1 MSTDQQTKDLTN
13 SNKCIPCA
21 DQSPPSHKAELSRLR
36 RISGQISGIERM
48 IKEGR
53 YCPDILVQTRA
64 VSAAVRSL
72 ESALLER
79 HIKHCVQQAF
89 QSEDEY
95 ERQVKITELVE
106 IFSKR
111 LDR

>member
-1 MSTDQQTKDLTN
+1 MTTDQYAKDCVKSDDSSSCT
-13 SNKCIPCA
+13 P
-21 DQSPPSHKAELSRLR
+21 DEHPDHKAELSRLR

-72 ESALLER
+72 ESSLLER

-89 QSEDEY
+89 RSDDESKR
-95 ERQVKITELVE
+95 EIKVTELIN
-106 IFSKR
+106 IFAKR

>member
-1 MSTDQQTKDLTN
+1 LSVDQQVKNQKDTDQCSSCSDRLHPN
-13 SNKCIPCA
+13 
-21 DQSPPSHKAELSRLR
+21 HKAELSRLR
-36 RISGQISGIERM
+36 RISGQLSGIERM

-89 QSEDEY
+89 QSDDES
-95 ERQVKITELVE
+95 EREVKVGELIE

>member
-1 MSTDQQTKDLTN
+1 MSIDQQVKKQKSIDECL
-13 SNKCIPCA
+13 PCS
-21 DQSPPSHKAELSRLR
+21 DRSHPNHKAELSRLR

-48 IKEGR
+48 INEGR
-53 YCPDILVQTRA
+53 YCPEILVQTRA

-72 ESALLER
+72 ESTLLER
-79 HIKHCVQQAF
+79 HINHCVQEAF
-89 QSEDEY
+89 LSDDKTEREVKVSEL
-95 ERQVKITELVE
+95 IE